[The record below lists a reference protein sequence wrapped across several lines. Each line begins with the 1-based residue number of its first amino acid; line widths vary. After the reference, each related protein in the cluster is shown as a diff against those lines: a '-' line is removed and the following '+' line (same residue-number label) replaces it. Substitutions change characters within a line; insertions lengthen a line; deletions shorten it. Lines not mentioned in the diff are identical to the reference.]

1 MKISLSVLNEAFSVI
16 FGPDNPPVHF
26 IHFASTSFF
35 NNWPISIFSSVV
47 LSCFEKELT
56 RIMFKRRKEFWS
68 SGQVGEII
76 RPFLSDI
83 VPPHG
88 GGSLGKQF

>member
-1 MKISLSVLNEAFSVI
+1 MLA
-16 FGPDNPPVHF
+16 
-26 IHFASTSFF
+26 
-35 NNWPISIFSSVV
+35 
-47 LSCFEKELT
+47 CFEKELT
-56 RIMFKRRKEFWS
+56 RIMFKKGKEFWS

-88 GGSLGKQF
+88 GEALENNSNSLK